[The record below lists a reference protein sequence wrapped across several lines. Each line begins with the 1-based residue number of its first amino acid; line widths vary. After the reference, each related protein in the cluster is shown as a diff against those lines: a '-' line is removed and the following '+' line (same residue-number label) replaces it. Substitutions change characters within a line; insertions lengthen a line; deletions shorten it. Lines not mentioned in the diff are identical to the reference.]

1 MCTVHRSRSPRR
13 AETFPQASRRSQRT
27 KPAAFARLTRIRP
40 EASRPSERLV
50 LEGRATLLSEL
61 IVRGLAINIRN
72 PCRFWGGDYAGG
84 VVTGGPAVKWTARAG
99 SRATVLASNSILVML
114 QERLEM
120 DEEFSHGGDD
130 GAFVGFAAGDQALD
144 VLANDGIVLRR
155 ALGGHVQ
162 TASRLG
168 ASAADGAFAFP
179 LAAVSIPR
187 GQPR

>member
-1 MCTVHRSRSPRR
+1 MGKTTTSSRSASIR
-13 AETFPQASRRSQRT
+13 ACEFRGGQRSVAS
-27 KPAAFARLTRIRP
+27 
-40 EASRPSERLV
+40 
-50 LEGRATLLSEL
+50 
-61 IVRGLAINIRN
+61 
-72 PCRFWGGDYAGG
+72 
-84 VVTGGPAVKWTARAG
+84 G